1 MRWRLIVPL
10 HHGRH
15 LNDTLATIEV
25 LPEAVTATNNKV
37 NDVLDGASGA
47 VPTTP
52 PSRARLQAVQFIT
65 ALNVQHSL
73 AIVVAPNKAIVLEAG
88 KTIDKCPTDQKVF
101 ASRVVALADTD
112 VGGAFK
118 CFAGR

>member
-52 PSRARLQAVQFIT
+52 LRAPAYKPC
-65 ALNVQHSL
+65 SL
-73 AIVVAPNKAIVLEAG
+73 S
-88 KTIDKCPTDQKVF
+88 Q
-101 ASRVVALADTD
+101 R
-112 VGGAFK
+112 
-118 CFAGR
+118 